1 MRPEE
6 DSFTAHVLDL
16 LGTWSEVVA
25 KRMFGGIGLFSH
37 GRMFAIIIDD
47 VLYLKDSKDENGVSL
62 KTDFDKE
69 YFEYDRNGKT
79 VNLGYFRAPE
89 AALEESE
96 YLIKLAND
104 SFRSANLSAKKKAS
118 KVSKKSK
125 CNFKSSQEK
134 AQKKP
139 GRGRF

>member
-16 LGTWSEVVA
+16 LGPWSEVIA
-25 KRMFGGIGLFSH
+25 KRMFGGIGLFSY

-47 VLYLKDSKDENGVSL
+47 VLYLKDSKDENGIPI
-62 KTDFDKE
+62 KTDFEKE

-79 VNLGYFRAPE
+79 VNLGYFKAPE
-89 AALEESE
+89 AALEESD

-104 SFRSANLSAKKKAS
+104 SFRSANLAKKKSAS
-118 KVSKKSK
+118 KTPPRKTIPRKT
-125 CNFKSSQEK
+125 
-134 AQKKP
+134 
-139 GRGRF
+139 

>member
-16 LGTWSEVVA
+16 LGPWSEVIA
-25 KRMFGGIGLFSH
+25 KRMFGGIGLFSY

-47 VLYLKDSKDENGVSL
+47 VLYLKDSKDENGIAI
-62 KTDFDKE
+62 KTDFEKE

-79 VNLGYFRAPE
+79 VNLGYFKAPE
-89 AALEESE
+89 AALEESD

-104 SFRSANLSAKKKAS
+104 SFRSANLSKKKISS
-118 KVSKKSK
+118 KAPARKTPAIKTSARKTPKS
-125 CNFKSSQEK
+125 
-134 AQKKP
+134 
-139 GRGRF
+139 